1 MEKIFF
7 EAGDFG
13 LVNKHGLRA
22 SQKLRFSPIG
32 HQSRTAQVHFQKEGN
47 VGGQTYEKKIV
58 ASSVYGK

>member
-13 LVNKHGLRA
+13 LVNKHGLCA

-32 HQSRTAQVHFQKEGN
+32 HQSRTAQVHFQKEEMLGHKPM
-47 VGGQTYEKKIV
+47 KKK
-58 ASSVYGK
+58 S